1 MFLLG
6 YQNLLLALQE
16 HYLFG
21 KINTKKDYGFKFIPC
36 CNCGYLSFCII
47 VHNKQILEFWGQVLK
62 PIFCETSLDQIHANN
77 PKTI

>member
-47 VHNKQILEFWGQVLK
+47 VHNKQILEF
-62 PIFCETSLDQIHANN
+62 
-77 PKTI
+77 